1 MVYNETAWECNSTLS
16 EWEGGVRSPN
26 PLFNS
31 ASLFLFPI
39 ASGLKAANGSAGTMI
54 ITRTKGL
61 IGYVKTYTETIVSMS
76 TARALARGENNDL
89 PRVTPAIGIRAE
101 PARVQTTTI
110 VRTAT
115 STSFS
120 TGFRTRTV
128 IKEPTMEGSSASV
141 AYRLFTELQSR
152 TSPSVGVQTLNF
164 YKNGIPLP
172 IEQKEFYNRYVATL
186 VARLPIA
193 AIAFGNQVCS
203 RMQKDP
209 KARSEEDVKT
219 TLEVDW
225 SRVAAVAVTIVAA
238 QILAIIVVLYYC
250 RNIYVREDGFI
261 PTAELLKTVLSKI
274 EDGSMMTG
282 EELEDALDEALG
294 GPVSYGT
301 IPGLEGDYPRV
312 AFGREVNYHFPKFP
326 DSPQFR
332 KRAAFRRQ

>member
-1 MVYNETAWECNSTLS
+1 
-16 EWEGGVRSPN
+16 
-26 PLFNS
+26 
-31 ASLFLFPI
+31 
-39 ASGLKAANGSAGTMI
+39 
-54 ITRTKGL
+54 
-61 IGYVKTYTETIVSMS
+61 
-76 TARALARGENNDL
+76 
-89 PRVTPAIGIRAE
+89 
-101 PARVQTTTI
+101 
-110 VRTAT
+110 
-115 STSFS
+115 
-120 TGFRTRTV
+120 
-128 IKEPTMEGSSASV
+128 MEGSTASV
-141 AYRLFTELQSR
+141 AYRLFTEVQSR

-164 YKNGIPLP
+164 YKNGIPLA

-193 AIAFGNQVCS
+193 AIAFGNQVCP

-209 KARSEEDVKT
+209 KARAEEDVKT
-219 TLEVDW
+219 TLDVDW

-261 PTAELLKTVLSKI
+261 STAELLKTVLSKI

-282 EELEDALDEALG
+282 EELENALDEVIG

-312 AFGREVNYHFPKFP
+312 ALGREVNYHFPKFP

-332 KRAAFRRQ
+332 KRSAFRRRKGMAASPAGRLASSL